1 MFVCI
6 VFMSLQVYFVRN
18 LGFCVRSLQKKKTDV
33 NQDFSKTI
41 KLPWYARETY
51 SREIQLSM
59 MKRLQS
65 SMGWNALC
73 V

>member
-1 MFVCI
+1 
-6 VFMSLQVYFVRN
+6 MSLLTGV
-18 LGFCVRSLQKKKTDV
+18 FCQKSRVLCEKSAKKKPRDV
-33 NQDFSKTI
+33 NEDFSKTI

-51 SREIQLSM
+51 SWEIQLSM